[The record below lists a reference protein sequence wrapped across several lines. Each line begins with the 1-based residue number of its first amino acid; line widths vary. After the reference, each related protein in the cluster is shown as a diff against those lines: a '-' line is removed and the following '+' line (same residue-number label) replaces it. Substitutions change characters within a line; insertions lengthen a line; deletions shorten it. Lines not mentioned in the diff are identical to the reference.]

1 MAKMTVRMMVT
12 FGVPSKIDG
21 KEMTTMDAV
30 DRGATRSVGD
40 QLTIQH
46 GLKHGSITASVCSA
60 VGSLCF
66 GERTRRL
73 SVGQTLEILREFE
86 PAVTYVIEH
95 RSKAHGLR
103 SSGVLAGFAFALA
116 TEEGIWDGKTPINDM
131 FERLNLGERL
141 EDESPIKALRTF
153 LTSEEAKLL
162 TRSLDRGMAEL
173 VLQAILL
180 ELKGAKVSKLEMA
193 LDGANHFREL
203 QRERAEKVAALFK
216 LPEVNL
222 NGLQAES
229 KKAEKPSLSRILAVV
244 ENHFRIAEAIIK
256 GKGTDPDVVLPRAMF
271 VTLALGFGYQE
282 GALALILKRNVA
294 QVLELQ
300 WPKSRRSERQEKIFE
315 KLRERLGG

>member
-1 MAKMTVRMMVT
+1 
-12 FGVPSKIDG
+12 
-21 KEMTTMDAV
+21 
-30 DRGATRSVGD
+30 
-40 QLTIQH
+40 
-46 GLKHGSITASVCSA
+46 
-60 VGSLCF
+60 
-66 GERTRRL
+66 
-73 SVGQTLEILREFE
+73 
-86 PAVTYVIEH
+86 
-95 RSKAHGLR
+95 
-103 SSGVLAGFAFALA
+103 
-116 TEEGIWDGKTPINDM
+116 M
-131 FERLNLGERL
+131 FERLNQGERL
-141 EDESPIKALRTF
+141 EDESPIKALRAF

-216 LPEVNL
+216 LPEVKKPSAADIAPPAGNL

-244 ENHFRIAEAIIK
+244 ENHFRIAEAIIR

-282 GALALILKRNVA
+282 GAIAPILKRNVA